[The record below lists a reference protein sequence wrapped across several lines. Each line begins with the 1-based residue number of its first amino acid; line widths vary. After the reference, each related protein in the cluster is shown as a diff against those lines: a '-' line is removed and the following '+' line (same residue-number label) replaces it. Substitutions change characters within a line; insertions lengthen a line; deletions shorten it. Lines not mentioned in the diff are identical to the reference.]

1 MQLNLGEILAST
13 LSGLMSNIK
22 GSASV
27 EMGEGLSQEFSF
39 DQILLQMKEE
49 VQSAAS
55 DTGLAFDFQQGQ
67 PDLQQWRN
75 FPEEEVITDDPII
88 PVEDASVL
96 PAALPLARLD
106 FSGKQEKALSK
117 SKNPLEALS
126 LLDLPLPNAQEPA
139 AKEERHQDL
148 IVTASDPE
156 KPFSIPPMPPQ
167 SGLPLSQ
174 TDTSLVPPDE
184 TGIGQQARQASPA
197 KKDFLQVN
205 GLSDSEK
212 PTPGQP
218 VLIEAN
224 ETKEK
229 PTLKTDEFQVP
240 RSFSAE
246 APTPNP
252 PFKIEGVPAQPI
264 STAPQAMTSHDKPNL
279 PLQQPLGK
287 PEWADELGERLL
299 WMQQK
304 SVQMAE
310 LRLNPAH
317 LGPMEVKIQVNQ
329 DQTLLHFSAQH
340 APVREA
346 IDAALPR
353 LREMFNAQELTLTH
367 VEVSSQNLSDQ
378 RQSQQER
385 RHLFANPQV
394 DWSEEQVEFNGDMEE
409 RRISKG
415 HRLLNLYA

>member
-1 MQLNLGEILAST
+1 MQFNLGEILAST
-13 LSGLMSNIK
+13 LSGLMSNIE

-27 EMGEGLSQEFSF
+27 EMGEGLSQAFSF

-55 DTGLAFDFQQGQ
+55 DTGLAFGFQQGQ
-67 PDLQQWRN
+67 PGLQQWRN
-75 FPEEEVITDDPII
+75 SLEEEAIADDPVISAEQTFI
-88 PVEDASVL
+88 SPPVL
-96 PAALPLARLD
+96 PQARVD

-117 SKNPLEALS
+117 SKNPLEALP
-126 LLDLPLPNAQEPA
+126 LLGLHLPKAQEPA
-139 AKEERHQDL
+139 AKEEPHQNL
-148 IVTASDPE
+148 IVTVPDLE
-156 KPFSIPPMPPQ
+156 EPFSILPLPAEQ

-174 TDTSLVPPDE
+174 TGTLLISPEATDPGPQATKDLPQFNGRSDE
-184 TGIGQQARQASPA
+184 
-197 KKDFLQVN
+197 
-205 GLSDSEK
+205 EK
-212 PTPGQP
+212 PSPSQP
-218 VLIEAN
+218 VLIKSNAA
-224 ETKEK
+224 KEK
-229 PTLKTDEFQVP
+229 PTLKADEFQMP
-240 RSFSAE
+240 GSFGAE
-246 APTPNP
+246 ASTPNP
-252 PFKIEGVPAQPI
+252 LSKIEGAPAQPI

-317 LGPMEVKIQVNQ
+317 LGPVEVKIQVNQ

-353 LREMFNAQELTLTH
+353 LREMFSAQELTLTQ
-367 VEVSSQNLSDQ
+367 VEVSSQNWSDQ
-378 RQSQQER
+378 RQSRQEK

-394 DWSEEQVEFNGDMEE
+394 DWSEGQVEFNGDMKE